1 MTHVYFLSIVCCLS
15 LCVNTDYTASWQIIQ
30 DVICKST
37 ENEVKKCF
45 CVWDVDAAGSN
56 PVTPTK
62 KARERFVFSLAFLMD
77 VSIRSCFAKQ
87 NAGSHSP
94 LGDRQALLSGEERG
108 NHVAQRSYPVTP
120 TKFGFGKQFPKPFSL
135 LTATQILR
143 ADGLFSSAP
152 LGIHF
157 YSINWNLFY

>member
-1 MTHVYFLSIVCCLS
+1 LSIVCCLS

-62 KARERFVFSLAFLMD
+62 
-77 VSIRSCFAKQ
+77 
-87 NAGSHSP
+87 
-94 LGDRQALLSGEERG
+94 
-108 NHVAQRSYPVTP
+108 
-120 TKFGFGKQFPKPFSL
+120 FGFGKQFPKPFSL
-135 LTATQILR
+135 PTALQILR